1 MQKTTRKSRI
11 MSSVELSAAEVEK
24 EEEGDED
31 EEKDEEE
38 EGDED
43 EEEEEDEDD
52 EEDEEEDDD
61 DEWMLVSPRFLH
73 VCVLSHSKGTGP

>member
-24 EEEGDED
+24 ED
-31 EEKDEEE
+31 

-43 EEEEEDEDD
+43 EEEGEEE
-52 EEDEEEDDD
+52 EEEDDD
-61 DEWMLVSPRFLH
+61 QCMPVSPRFLH
-73 VCVLSHSKGTGP
+73 VCVSSHSKGKGP